1 MLDASAT
8 FRGGAVADLDVDL
21 GRSLDLF
28 VDEAAALRALALWR
42 SYAAVF
48 AAPGAAAARAS
59 GVALDRVH
67 VSKLRARLSVRWSSE
82 ESERERAAR
91 ERAGE
96 LAPSASAP
104 DLAAADAAPSV
115 PRQLLDVFAAVERSR
130 VTLPALDLE
139 ERLDVATLGALA
151 GAHYQRGAARNA
163 LEIAGSLRALGNPL
177 GLARGVLRGLEDAV
191 REPLLGLLAAIDDDA
206 PEAFALG
213 VERGSKRVR
222 TSQLQRLRSRPLSTR
237 FG

>member
-1 MLDASAT
+1 VLDASAT

-48 AAPGAAAARAS
+48 AAPRAAESRAS

-96 LAPSASAP
+96 LAPSASSP
-104 DLAAADAAPSV
+104 DLAAADAPSV

-213 VERGSKRVR
+213 VERGSKRER
-222 TSQLQRLRSRPLSTR
+222 NSQLQRLLSRPFSTR